1 MLARKAIP
9 NKKQRKNT
17 LWKSQFM
24 PEVRVVNVSKKFGK
38 ITAVDNVSVTIQD
51 KEYFSLLGPSG
62 CGKTTLLRLI
72 AGLIEPDSGDIYIGG
87 KLVNDVPPEDRDIG
101 FVFQTFALFPHMTAW
116 TNVTY
121 GPKVKGFD
129 MKEAT
134 TIGHEVLEMVKLHE
148 RLDAYPSE
156 LSGGMMQRVAVA
168 RALAAGARLLLMDE
182 PLGQLDAKVRNAI
195 RYDIR
200 RMATD
205 LGLTGIHVTH
215 DQSEAMA
222 ISDRIAVMR
231 KGKILQVGTPQELY
245 MKPDSIFVAH
255 FIGESNFLEGYV
267 SKKTHEK
274 AIVELREGAQI
285 EAVNGETVEGK
296 KVVLSIRPETLI
308 LEEGLEEG
316 TNVVMGTVGRVT
328 FEGPNMRYEI
338 KLANDELIV
347 VIKSSLSGDWLNMG
361 QKVKVFFPVENT
373 HVFPYPGNGLKEETS
388 VG

>member
-1 MLARKAIP
+1 
-9 NKKQRKNT
+9 
-17 LWKSQFM
+17 M
-24 PEVRVVNVSKKFGK
+24 PEVRIVNVSKKFGK
-38 ITAVDNVSVTIQD
+38 ITAVDNVSVTIKD

-72 AGLIEPDSGDIYIGG
+72 AGLITPDSGEIYIGNR
-87 KLVNDVPPEDRDIG
+87 LVNDVPPEDRDIG

-116 TNVTY
+116 NNVTY

-129 MKEAT
+129 MQEAT

-148 RLDAYPSE
+148 RLDAYPNE
-156 LSGGMMQRVAVA
+156 LSGGMMQRIAVA

-182 PLGQLDAKVRNAI
+182 PLGQLDAKVRNEI
-195 RYDIR
+195 RYEIR

-245 MKPDSIFVAH
+245 MKPESVFVAH

-267 SKKTHEK
+267 SERTDGN
-274 AIVELREGAQI
+274 ALVELREGAKI
-285 EAVNGETVEGK
+285 ETTNGISSEGK
-296 KVVLSIRPETLI
+296 KVILSIRPETVI
-308 LEEGLEEG
+308 LEEGLQDG
-316 TNVVMGTVGRVT
+316 PNVVSGEVERVT
-328 FEGPNMRYEI
+328 FEGPNIRYEI
-338 KLANDELIV
+338 RLANEEIIV
-347 VIKSSLSGDWLNMG
+347 VIKSSLSEKWLTKG
-361 QKVKVFFPVENT
+361 ERVKVFFPVENT
-373 HVFPYPGNGLKEETS
+373 HVFLYPEGGLKGEISAT
-388 VG
+388 